1 MGYDQGCQICAEGA
15 AVLKDIVF
23 LTVLYPKSLAG
34 RGRGSGRRR
43 GRGRGELAAA
53 NSRQKVGKKTGWGN
67 ENFSL
72 EHRTEYVISHT
83 FHLPTL
89 IPRRPPTVCVI
100 LPQT

>member
-34 RGRGSGRRR
+34 RGRGSGSGRRR

-53 NSRQKVGKKTGWGN
+53 NSRQKVGKKLGG
-67 ENFSL
+67 EM
-72 EHRTEYVISHT
+72 RISA
-83 FHLPTL
+83 
-89 IPRRPPTVCVI
+89 
-100 LPQT
+100 